1 MSKFLKIEASTT
13 GTVLI
18 GLDNIGLVAKASDTT
33 VTIAYTAASAST
45 DVITLTHTS
54 NATFATVQSII
65 DAIVKA
71 GRADIA
77 INKPNSAPLQFI
89 TPTLPSGVSI
99 SIAAIA

>member
-33 VTIAYTAASAST
+33 VAITYTTGHAAS
-45 DVITLTHTS
+45 DILTLTHTS

-65 DAIVKA
+65 DAI
-71 GRADIA
+71 IA
-77 INKPNSAPLQFI
+77 INKPNSAPMQFI

-99 SIAAIA
+99 STAVIA

>member
-33 VTIAYTAASAST
+33 VTITYASATASADILT
-45 DVITLTHTS
+45 ITHTS
-54 NATFATVQSII
+54 NATTSTVNAII

-71 GRADIA
+71 GDPNIA
-77 INKPNSAPLQFI
+77 PDQFVVPVLPTGI
-89 TPTLPSGVSI
+89 TVSTV
-99 SIAAIA
+99 AIA

>member
-65 DAIVKA
+65 DAI
-71 GRADIA
+71 IA
-77 INKPNSAPLQFI
+77 INKPNAAPMQFI
-89 TPTLPSGVSI
+89 TPTLPSGVTI
-99 SIAAIA
+99 STAVIA

>member
-45 DVITLTHTS
+45 DIVTITHTT
-54 NATFATVQSII
+54 NATFATVQAII
-65 DAIVKA
+65 DAI
-71 GRADIA
+71 IA

-89 TPTLPSGVSI
+89 TPTLPSGI
-99 SIAAIA
+99 SVTTVAIA

>member
-45 DVITLTHTS
+45 DVITITHTT

-65 DAIVKA
+65 DAI
-71 GRADIA
+71 IA
-77 INKPNSAPLQFI
+77 INKPNAAPLQFI
-89 TPTLPSGVSI
+89 TPTLPSGISI
-99 SIAAIA
+99 SAVAIA

>member
-18 GLDNIGLVAKASDTT
+18 GLDNIGLVSKASDTT

-45 DVITLTHTS
+45 DVITLTHTN

-65 DAIVKA
+65 DAI
-71 GRADIA
+71 IA
-77 INKPNSAPLQFI
+77 INKPNAAPLQFI
-89 TPTLPSGVSI
+89 TPTLPAGITI
-99 SIAAIA
+99 STAVIA

>member
-65 DAIVKA
+65 EAIIEV
-71 GRADIA
+71 G
-77 INKPNSAPLQFI
+77 KPSNAPNQFI
-89 TPTLPSGVSI
+89 TPVLPSGI
-99 SIAAIA
+99 SVTTVGIA